1 MPKVLRLATECLGA
15 GRFAEHCNP
24 CPAIR
29 IEALMRSRRFSGAEI
44 FAVLVSLASVAISVL
59 GNRTQERLLAAS
71 VWPYVSF
78 GSGNTSDDGQKQLI
92 AFSLTNAGSGPAR
105 IKAFSL
111 EYDHQKV
118 ISGQAL
124 LERCCNLPRI
134 SMMTSPVVGRVLRPG
149 DTITYL
155 QLPFAES
162 IADGWRKL
170 DQARFGSLT
179 MSVCYC
185 STLNECFDARS
196 DRDDPEPV
204 AACSVPARPEQWHG

>member
-1 MPKVLRLATECLGA
+1 MPRRRPFIG
-15 GRFAEHCNP
+15 HCNL
-24 CPAIR
+24 CSTIR
-29 IEALMRSRRFSGAEI
+29 IEALMSSRRLSGAEI

-118 ISGQAL
+118 TSGLAL
-124 LERCCNLPRI
+124 LERCCSLPKI
-134 SMMTSPVVGRVLRPG
+134 SLMTSPVVGRVLRPG

-170 DQARFGSLT
+170 DQARFGSMM

-185 STLNECFDARS
+185 STLNECFEARS
-196 DRDDPEPV
+196 DRDDPQPV
-204 AACSVPARPEQWHG
+204 EVCRVPPRSEQWHG